1 MENKI
6 EVDVPHIIKELD
18 KEIKE
23 YIEEGYSYAETLLQI
38 GICTS
43 LAACLINFDIFTVA
57 YIATVIS
64 MCLVIYFILDY
75 YKKLLKQ
82 LDKNYKTLIKMNKP
96 QEQTNIDL
104 LGIKDYVKTETEK
117 INASSEMFLQLG
129 ICCSLATLVVAP
141 CFNIFTVLFVASYMI
156 LTVALF
162 GKLNHYKN
170 LLKQL
175 EEDEFDGSELG
186 I

>member
-1 MENKI
+1 
-6 EVDVPHIIKELD
+6 
-18 KEIKE
+18 
-23 YIEEGYSYAETLLQI
+23 
-38 GICTS
+38 
-43 LAACLINFDIFTVA
+43 
-57 YIATVIS
+57 
-64 MCLVIYFILDY
+64 
-75 YKKLLKQ
+75 
-82 LDKNYKTLIKMNKP
+82 MNKP
-96 QEQTNIDL
+96 QEQIDL

-156 LTVALF
+156 LTVTLYASLD
-162 GKLNHYKN
+162 HYKTM
-170 LLKQL
+170 LKQL